1 MDLQECFLVPE
12 SASQNIQSTE
22 SSSGEE
28 EEDAAEA
35 PGSPLLGR
43 QTSLLLLPAS
53 PLLTRR
59 KRGRTPPDAL
69 AARSLRPRRILD
81 ILQPDEEEL
90 TLQQI
95 SCESEPSCLSRIL
108 QNLLDSSR
116 GSEEGG
122 GNGRSMDQISIK
134 TPNPKCRLFLK
145 IDQKRYLAAGF
156 YLAPDP
162 LPPPPPL
169 HTV

>member
-12 SASQNIQSTE
+12 SASQNIQSAE

-59 KRGRTPPDAL
+59 KRGRTSLDSP

-95 SCESEPSCLSRIL
+95 TCESEPSCLSRIL
-108 QNLLDSSR
+108 ESLLDSSR

-145 IDQKRYLAAGF
+145 IN
-156 YLAPDP
+156 
-162 LPPPPPL
+162 
-169 HTV
+169 H